1 MKHSKVWYLVHVQP
15 VPPFPS
21 QYCMEMVLNF
31 ERFVANPCVFPK
43 PNRCHYVFKKILL
56 PRIGL
61 WLSMDQNVLFER
73 YFLVRRSCHVPSF
86 VDKFKKPFSQYTLIL
101 ISRFCMPNPLK
112 SLGVHSM
119 FQLVS
124 LCFFL
129 CL

>member
-1 MKHSKVWYLVHVQP
+1 MCLPKTEPMPLCVQKDP
-15 VPPFPS
+15 LAKNWSLTFIS
-21 QYCMEMVLNF
+21 L
-31 ERFVANPCVFPK
+31 
-43 PNRCHYVFKKILL
+43 
-56 PRIGL
+56 
-61 WLSMDQNVLFER
+61 DQNVLFER

-86 VDKFKKPFSQYTLIL
+86 VDKFKKKPFSQYTLIL

>member
-1 MKHSKVWYLVHVQP
+1 MCNQCLLFPHNIVWKWYSIL
-15 VPPFPS
+15 
-21 QYCMEMVLNF
+21 
-31 ERFVANPCVFPK
+31 RG
-43 PNRCHYVFKKILL
+43 LL
-56 PRIGL
+56 PIHVSSQNRTDATVCSKDPLAKNWSLTFISL
-61 WLSMDQNVLFER
+61 DQNVLFER

-86 VDKFKKPFSQYTLIL
+86 VAKFKKPFSQYTLIL
-101 ISRFCMPNPLK
+101 ISRFCMPNPPK